1 MWRFFDRCDAA
12 AKEISTA
19 IMDALFI
26 KAGLLD
32 EPTTEMG
39 RQAYDNTRKDRRHAS
54 SRTHRAQ
61 NVIKS
66 LTVCQTVK
74 LFPLLFPVPKTPP
87 SP

>member
-32 EPTTEMG
+32 EPTTETG
-39 RQAYDNTRKDRRHAS
+39 RQAYDNARKDRRQIESGNDTVSQWKRLGGARGFEP
-54 SRTHRAQ
+54 RTR
-61 NVIKS
+61 
-66 LTVCQTVK
+66 
-74 LFPLLFPVPKTPP
+74 
-87 SP
+87 

>member
-26 KAGLLD
+26 KAGLLG

-39 RQAYDNTRKDRRHAS
+39 RLACDYVRKDRR
-54 SRTHRAQ
+54 Q
-61 NVIKS
+61 NKS
-66 LTVCQTVK
+66 GNDTV
-74 LFPLLFPVPKTPP
+74 
-87 SP
+87 S